1 MPRFGRILSAMV
13 SPFTDSGALDLDG
26 AAKLAQWLVAHGNE
40 GLVIAGTTGE
50 APTLTHE
57 EHIDLVAAVADAVD
71 VPVVA
76 GTGSNSTAEA
86 IDLTVKATAAGA
98 DGVLVV
104 TPYYN
109 RPNQTGIEAHFRAVA
124 ESTDLPV
131 IVYDIPVRTGRKIE
145 TEVLLRMA
153 HEVDNI
159 VALKDAAGDP
169 GETAHFIREAPE
181 GFEVYSGDDILT
193 LPFLSV
199 GAVGVI
205 GVATHWT
212 GSEHQKMFD
221 AWESGDVKTAIAMNQ
236 RMLPSFGFE
245 TGDIAPNPIP
255 TKAMLRVLGLPG
267 GHGRPPMN
275 VSPDGIEDEARQ
287 ILDGVDLGEEA

>member
-13 SPFTDSGALDLDG
+13 SPFTSSGALDIDG
-26 AAKLAQWLVAHGNE
+26 AVKLARWLVAHGNE

-86 IDLTVKATAAGA
+86 VALTIKATEAGA

-109 RPNQTGIEAHFRAVA
+109 RPNQASLESHFRTVA
-124 ESTDLPV
+124 GATDLPV
-131 IVYDIPVRTGRKIE
+131 IVYDIPVRTGRKIN
-145 TEVLLRMA
+145 TDVLLRLA
-153 HEVDNI
+153 EVDNI
-159 VALKDAAGDP
+159 VALKDAAGNP
-169 GETAHFIREAPE
+169 GETAHLIREAPD
-181 GFEVYSGDDILT
+181 GFEVYSGDDVLT
-193 LPFLSV
+193 MPLLAV
-199 GAVGVI
+199 GGVGVI

-221 AWESGDVKTAIAMNQ
+221 AWEAGDVKTAIAMNQ
-236 RMLPSFGFE
+236 RMLPSFSFE
-245 TGDIAPNPIP
+245 TGDLAPNPIP
-255 TKAMLRVLGLPG
+255 TKAMLRVLGLPA
-267 GHGRPPMN
+267 GHGRPPMD
-275 VSPDGIEDEARQ
+275 VGPADIEDQARE
-287 ILDGVDLGEEA
+287 ILAGVDLGEEA

>member
-1 MPRFGRILSAMV
+1 MV
-13 SPFTDSGALDLDG
+13 SPFTSSGALDIDG
-26 AAKLAQWLVAHGNE
+26 AVKLARWLVAHGNE

-86 IDLTVKATAAGA
+86 VALTIKATEAGA

-109 RPNQTGIEAHFRAVA
+109 RPNQASLESHFRTVA
-124 ESTDLPV
+124 GATDLPV
-131 IVYDIPVRTGRKIE
+131 IVYDIPVRTGRKIN
-145 TEVLLRMA
+145 TDVLLRLA
-153 HEVDNI
+153 EVDNI
-159 VALKDAAGDP
+159 VALKDAAGNP
-169 GETAHFIREAPE
+169 GETAHLISEAPD
-181 GFEVYSGDDILT
+181 GFEVYSGDDVLT
-193 LPFLSV
+193 MPLLAV
-199 GAVGVI
+199 GGVGVI

-221 AWESGDVKTAIAMNQ
+221 AWEAGDVKTAIAMNQ
-236 RMLPSFGFE
+236 RMLPSFSFE
-245 TGDIAPNPIP
+245 TGDLAPNPIP
-255 TKAMLRVLGLPG
+255 TKAMLRVLGLPA
-267 GHGRPPMN
+267 GHGRPPMD
-275 VSPDGIEDEARQ
+275 VGPADIEDQARE
-287 ILDGVDLGEEA
+287 ILAGVDLGEEA